1 MNPPSNRELTI
12 ARMKE
17 LGFVCSATT
26 AMAVAD
32 ALVTAESTALHWM
45 TFIICPWLLDQRFI
59 HLGRWK

>member
-1 MNPPSNRELTI
+1 
-12 ARMKE
+12 
-17 LGFVCSATT
+17 VCSATT
-26 AMAVAD
+26 AMAMAD